1 MFVFEINGRGF
12 EFRCSHLSKK
22 EFMVIKSTNGVFNF
36 LEKISNFVQEFFHD
50 GKNEEKCRRD
60 I

>member
-1 MFVFEINGRGF
+1 MA
-12 EFRCSHLSKK
+12 
-22 EFMVIKSTNGVFNF
+22 IKSTNGVFNF
-36 LEKISNFVQEFFHD
+36 LEKISNFVQELLHD

>member
-1 MFVFEINGRGF
+1 
-12 EFRCSHLSKK
+12 
-22 EFMVIKSTNGVFNF
+22 MVIKSTNGVFNF